1 MTGSRRSFSEVVAD
15 MQWWCKDNGQYAFTA
30 LCRHAREN
38 NEEWFRVLTSNAG
51 TRVMSDW
58 CRYHSSTK

>member
-1 MTGSRRSFSEVVAD
+1 MICSRRSFGEVVAD
-15 MQWWCKDNGQYAFTA
+15 MQQWCKDNNRYSFTA

-51 TRVMSDW
+51 TRVMSVW
-58 CRYHSSTK
+58 CRNHSSSK